1 MLVHLGPSTLGA
13 ALCMLAMHGDFEYLK
28 EILFVAQ
35 GQNAYALKYAFNLF
49 SFQIIVWKRYS
60 DFKKLHKEL
69 WQIHRNLFRHS
80 ELFPPFAKGIV
91 FGKCSSPLWPLP
103 RPPPSLHPSDWEFVF
118 SSVTA
123 APSTHALHP
132 HPHPSDWELDLEPHT
147 CSTSFL
153 PLMYS
158 SAKTVI
164 NAMVS

>member
-1 MLVHLGPSTLGA
+1 MLVHLRPSTLGA

-28 EILFVAQ
+28 EIVFVVQ

-91 FGKCSSPLWPLP
+91 FGKCSS
-103 RPPPSLHPSDWEFVF
+103 SL
-118 SSVTA
+118 
-123 APSTHALHP
+123 
-132 HPHPSDWELDLEPHT
+132 
-147 CSTSFL
+147 
-153 PLMYS
+153 
-158 SAKTVI
+158 
-164 NAMVS
+164 